1 MYKFFF
7 LFVNLLAR
15 FIVKLLQELLYS
27 CRYISKM
34 THWYYKK
41 IFLWIL
47 AKNVGR
53 KKTNNYIFIFAKK
66 KKQDQ
71 KNENLWK
78 KLFSGRKF
86 LLAVCPAYSRCH
98 VFYPSYFI
106 LFYFMLFYFN
116 LAKECIYLNK
126 IPLFYTLL
134 VGWGPKV
141 DRSTLQCDFV
151 LPHTFK
157 ISR

>member
-1 MYKFFF
+1 MQRTWGEK
-7 LFVNLLAR
+7 
-15 FIVKLLQELLYS
+15 KQQLYFHF
-27 CRYISKM
+27 C
-34 THWYYKK
+34 
-41 IFLWIL
+41 
-47 AKNVGR
+47 
-53 KKTNNYIFIFAKK
+53 KK
-66 KKQDQ
+66 KKKARQ

-116 LAKECIYLNK
+116 LDKECIYLNK

-141 DRSTLQCDFV
+141 ERSALQCDFV

-157 ISR
+157 ISREREMIWSFGFSVVSRVFPSTFFVV

>member
-1 MYKFFF
+1 MQDLLSNCCKSYCTAVDIFQRWLIGTIKKFFYGY
-7 LFVNLLAR
+7 
-15 FIVKLLQELLYS
+15 LQRTWGEKNQQLYFHF
-27 CRYISKM
+27 C
-34 THWYYKK
+34 
-41 IFLWIL
+41 
-47 AKNVGR
+47 
-53 KKTNNYIFIFAKK
+53 KK